1 MGLTP
6 GQRHLQTGQ
15 TLSIAERRRLVAANL
30 LGGATYAELATLLN
44 VSKATIASDYK
55 AILKEWQDHYKKLFN
70 QYVHVQLRRYDMLL
84 NAVWDDAR
92 SDKIAKRERN
102 EAMDR
107 ALAIMDRMNK
117 LMGLA
122 WTEDE
127 VKTESRVIQIVEVH
141 RAPPAPLLASV
152 LTDT

>member
-15 TLSIAERRRLVAANL
+15 TLSIAERRKVVAANL
-30 LGGATYAELATLLN
+30 LGGATYAQIADALN

-55 AILKEWQDHYKKLFN
+55 ALLKEWQDHYKKQFN
-70 QYVHVQLRRYDMLL
+70 QYVHLQLRRYETML

-92 SDKIAKRERN
+92 SDKIPRRERN
-102 EAMDR
+102 EALDR

-127 VKTESRVIQIVEVH
+127 VKTEARVIQVVEVH
-141 RAPPAPLLASV
+141 RAPPVPMLIEG
-152 LTDT
+152 

>member
-15 TLSIAERRRLVAANL
+15 TLSIAERRKLVAANL
-30 LGGATYAELATLLN
+30 LGGATYAQIADALN

-55 AILKEWQDHYKKLFN
+55 AILKEWQDHYKKQFN

-92 SDKIAKRERN
+92 SDNILRRERN
-102 EAMDR
+102 EALDR

-122 WTEDE
+122 WIEDE

-141 RAPPAPLLASV
+141 RAPPAQMLQNVFLE
-152 LTDT
+152 